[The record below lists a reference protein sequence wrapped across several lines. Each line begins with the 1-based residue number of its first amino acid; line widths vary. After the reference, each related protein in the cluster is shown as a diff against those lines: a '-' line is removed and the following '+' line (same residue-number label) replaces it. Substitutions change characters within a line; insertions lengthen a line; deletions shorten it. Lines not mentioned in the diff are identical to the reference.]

1 MPGSARSK
9 NGEQIVRWEG
19 WAPGRAEG
27 GRIDFG
33 DASDE
38 VVILYACNL
47 NGSEAAGQGKIGGIV
62 NAFKFG
68 DIDFAVDVGGHSFE
82 ARLPNEIGFFGGAF
96 QHN

>member
-33 DASDE
+33 DAADE
-38 VVILYACNL
+38 VVILYASDL
-47 NGSEAAGQGKIGGIV
+47 HGGELPGKGRSAASLMPSNSVI
-62 NAFKFG
+62 
-68 DIDFAVDVGGHSFE
+68 
-82 ARLPNEIGFFGGAF
+82 
-96 QHN
+96 